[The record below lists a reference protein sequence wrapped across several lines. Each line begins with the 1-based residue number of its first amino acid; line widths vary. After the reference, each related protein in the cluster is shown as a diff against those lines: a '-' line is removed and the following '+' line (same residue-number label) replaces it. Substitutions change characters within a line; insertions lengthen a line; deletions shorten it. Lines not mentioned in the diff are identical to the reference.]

1 MKPFLPKCT
10 PNPIFTSLLQVRQV
24 NPESQS
30 SVHHQINTMAIQL
43 EDRPQWH
50 LPDVLEPGSP
60 LPGIPCLCE
69 PNSYDKEGFFDF
81 PTRQGWFF
89 DPEGSSGP
97 QRINRDEV
105 PSSAEKGAFLQSW
118 LFFGMMYEV
127 LRLLDVETD
136 LEDCAVR
143 NQDGTRRCITTYPLR
158 KYFANCIQHGK
169 ARSRISR
176 EDALTNIAKILK
188 RVDSTIRRYSDTLS
202 PRSWRL
208 SEALSLDT
216 VLSILILG
224 ESLLNIIRLVM
235 PPQENDQSILQGVG
249 FPWARNPLGQRMLGA
264 GWCISTTTMLHTLL
278 DVTGLYY
285 ASRLR
290 LPTHSDQQSHS
301 SCTPQQCFANHVDES
316 TYQTQHTEQCR
327 GCEHISIDVEKVAE
341 VIEQG
346 NTPVVSIN
354 FLDADS
360 DHPDIQL
367 RVVTSTP
374 YIAISHVWAQ
384 GLGNAR
390 ANSLPRCQLIKIKR
404 MVSRIHPM
412 SPTDSTSELG
422 VWMDTLCIPVAP
434 HLKPLRKLS
443 IARLE
448 ETYRNADQIL
458 VVDKDLM
465 SASRSASR
473 IEKATRLLCSAWM
486 RRLWTYQEAVVSNLH
501 PNCEKLQIQFSDGPV
516 TFHSLCVD
524 HINSC
529 HSEMAINSL
538 LMALPLTGSV
548 SFRLSTLSRALRYRT
563 TSRQSDEAIC
573 LTAVLGHD
581 VSRVVATDNAE
592 DRMAIFYSFIDT
604 VPAEIIFR
612 KVSRLQID
620 GYRWAPLSFLQQAAQ
635 IAVPQGLDALRDA
648 HGVHVTFPALQF
660 LSIGSPKNIGNHFV
674 LGEDPE
680 NPTIHLG
687 SAGAKSGRTDDEW
700 RRVVRG
706 WEEFDRVVLGS
717 GEIALILNPNPTSP
731 HALVSVLRK
740 GPDGTRYCRFL
751 CLAETGAVHATSLNV
766 CGRVAIEKI
775 DAGTRWCVG

>member
-1 MKPFLPKCT
+1 
-10 PNPIFTSLLQVRQV
+10 
-24 NPESQS
+24 
-30 SVHHQINTMAIQL
+30 MAIQL

-60 LPGIPCLCE
+60 LPKIPCLCE
-69 PNSYDKEGFFDF
+69 PNNYDKEGFFDF

-89 DPEGSSGP
+89 DSEGSSGP

-127 LRLLDVETD
+127 LRLLDVEVD
-136 LEDCAVR
+136 LEDCVVR

-158 KYFANCIQHGK
+158 KTFANCIQRGK
-169 ARSRISR
+169 TRSRIPR
-176 EDALTNIAKILK
+176 GDALTNIAKILR

-208 SEALSLDT
+208 SDALSLDT

-224 ESLLNIIRLVM
+224 ESLLNVTRLAM
-235 PPQENDQSILQGVG
+235 PPPENDQSILLGVG
-249 FPWARNPLGQRMLGA
+249 FFWARNPLEQRMRGS
-264 GWCISTTTMLHTLL
+264 GWCISTTTMLHALL
-278 DVTGLYY
+278 DASGLYY

-290 LPTHSDQQSHS
+290 LSTHSVQQSHS
-301 SCTPQQCFANHVDES
+301 NCTPQQCFANHVDES
-316 TYQTQHTEQCR
+316 TYQTQHVEQCR

-341 VIEQG
+341 VIGQG
-346 NTPVVSIN
+346 KTPIVSIN
-354 FLDADS
+354 YLDADS
-360 DHPDIQL
+360 DQPDIQL
-367 RVVTSTP
+367 EVITSAP
-374 YIAISHVWAQ
+374 YVAISHVWAQ

-390 ANSLPRCQLIKIKR
+390 ANSLPRCQLTKIKR
-404 MVSRIHPM
+404 MVSGIHPM
-412 SPTDSTSELG
+412 SHMHSTSELG

-465 SASRSASR
+465 SASCSASR

-501 PNCEKLQIQFSDGPV
+501 PNCEKLQLQFSDGPV

-524 HINSC
+524 PISSC
-529 HSEMAINSL
+529 HSEKAINSL
-538 LMALPLTGSV
+538 LLALPLTGSV

-581 VSRVVATDNAE
+581 ISRVIATDNTGE
-592 DRMAIFYSFIDT
+592 RMAIFYSFIDT
-604 VPAEIIFR
+604 VPAGIIFR
-612 KVSRLQID
+612 NVPRLQID
-620 GYRWAPLSFLQQAAQ
+620 GYRWAPLSFLQQTAQ
-635 IAVPQGLDALRDA
+635 IAVAQGLDAPRDA
-648 HGVHVTFPALQF
+648 HGVYVTFPALLF
-660 LSIGSPKNIGNHFV
+660 LSIGPPKNIGNHFV

-680 NPTIHLG
+680 NPTVHLA
-687 SAGAKSGRTDDEW
+687 SAGAKIGRTDEEW

-717 GEIALILNPNPTSP
+717 GEIALILNPEPASP

-751 CLAETGAVHATSLNV
+751 CLAETSAVHAASLSV

-775 DAGTRWCVG
+775 DAGTTWCVG